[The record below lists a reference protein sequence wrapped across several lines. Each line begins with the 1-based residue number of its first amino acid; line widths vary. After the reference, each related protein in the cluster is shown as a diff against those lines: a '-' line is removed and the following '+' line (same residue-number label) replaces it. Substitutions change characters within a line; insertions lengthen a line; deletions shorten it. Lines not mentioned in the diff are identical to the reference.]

1 MSELFATQF
10 DQYQRYRTAARMI
23 EAFSDGEPLDIL
35 EVGANVQRNLERFAP
50 EHRITYLDR
59 DLPDEVARDPAFV
72 KGDATAMPFEDR
84 RFDLVVSVDVFE
96 HIPAARR
103 ASFLHEVARVARR
116 GLILGAPFDTPGVHA
131 VEQSANGF
139 YRALSGLEHP
149 WLREHLDNGLPDLGQ
164 TRAQLES
171 LGLQV
176 ETFAHGEIG
185 LWLALTQAH
194 LAESVYPDVAPKVKA
209 IYRMYARDVYPSD
222 VRRALL
228 PPLPVR
234 QP

>member
-1 MSELFATQF
+1 MSTETSNGSRQGIGSHTSTATF
-10 DQYQRYRTAARMI
+10 RTRW
-23 EAFSDGEPLDIL
+23 
-35 EVGANVQRNLERFAP
+35 R
-50 EHRITYLDR
+50 
-59 DLPDEVARDPAFV
+59 
-72 KGDATAMPFEDR
+72 ATRPSSRAMPPR
-84 RFDLVVSVDVFE
+84 YPSRIIASTSSYAVDVFE
-96 HIPAARR
+96 HIPAAQRTT
-103 ASFLHEVARVARR
+103 FLREIARVGRR
-116 GLILGAPFDTPGVHA
+116 GLILGAPFDSPGVHA

-149 WLREHLDNGLPDLGQ
+149 WLREHLDNGLPDLGR

-176 ETFAHGEIG
+176 DTFAHGEVG

-194 LAESVYPDVAPKVKA
+194 FAESVYPDVAPKVKA
-209 IYRMYARDVYPSD
+209 IYRMYARDVYASD

-228 PPLPVR
+228 PPLLVR